1 MLRIIKA
8 GLQVLL
14 LTIVL
19 LSCAAFA
26 DSETE
31 SVTADGEMQVTEEA
45 TAEET
50 VTEEDAAEETVT
62 EEATAEETPE
72 NKLLAQIKKMLPVIL
87 GMTGNDPQSSKE
99 WIIEQVKKIAKNPDQ
114 YSEDFWDSL
123 FGTGADGISREGD
136 AEEKGKI
143 SFAMELPDPV
153 SMPDTYSVAYHRA
166 DKEKNEITTLL
177 ERDADG
183 NIHYLDGE
191 EETVFVRTDEGFRMY
206 PVLKDGA
213 DFGEWDGTLLSA
225 RSVRDKTSA
234 FWNCA
239 DQTFIKWLGTELT
252 EETEYLGR
260 PAGLYHAEP
269 GTITFTYKCDMVLD
283 DETGICLLYS
293 ADEILKGAVFNETE
307 DDSIEI
313 SIGDYD
319 IGGEEMN
326 FYCTAFET
334 ENVSF
339 EIPAA

>member
-1 MLRIIKA
+1 M
-8 GLQVLL
+8 LL

-45 TAEET
+45 A
-50 VTEEDAAEETVT
+50 
-62 EEATAEETPE
+62 AEETPE

-153 SMPDTYSVAYHRA
+153 RMPDTYSVAYHRA

-191 EETVFVRTDEGFRMY
+191 EETVFVRTDRLRGMGRHAAQRKERARQNIGLLELCGPDLYQMARH
-206 PVLKDGA
+206 GA
-213 DFGEWDGTLLSA
+213 HGRNRISRAARRPLS
-225 RSVRDKTSA
+225 R
-234 FWNCA
+234 
-239 DQTFIKWLGTELT
+239 G
-252 EETEYLGR
+252 
-260 PAGLYHAEP
+260 AG
-269 GTITFTYKCDMVLD
+269 D
-283 DETGICLLYS
+283 DHLHL
-293 ADEILKGAVFNETE
+293 
-307 DDSIEI
+307 
-313 SIGDYD
+313 
-319 IGGEEMN
+319 
-326 FYCTAFET
+326 
-334 ENVSF
+334 
-339 EIPAA
+339 